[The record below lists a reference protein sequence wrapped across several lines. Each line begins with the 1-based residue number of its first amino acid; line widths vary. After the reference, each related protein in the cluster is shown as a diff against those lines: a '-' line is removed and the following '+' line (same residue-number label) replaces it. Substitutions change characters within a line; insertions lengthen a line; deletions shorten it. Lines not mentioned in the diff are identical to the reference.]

1 MRTVRK
7 RTVMKNNI
15 VLIGM
20 PGCGKS
26 TVGVVLAKN
35 LGYKFVDVDIIIQER
50 EGKLLSEIIDERG
63 FDGFIRAEEEA
74 CLSVD
79 CETSV
84 IATGGSAVYGKE
96 AMSYFKKI
104 GTVVYIKLGYEEI
117 EERLGDLHQR
127 GVAMHGDMTLR
138 DLYDERTSLYEK
150 YADVVCEADGMVLRD
165 VVMSIKEKIGDFL

>member
-1 MRTVRK
+1 
-7 RTVMKNNI
+7 MKSNI

-35 LGYKFVDVDIIIQER
+35 MGYKFVDVDLVIQER

-63 FDGFIRAEEEA
+63 FDGFIKAEEEA

-79 CETSV
+79 CTDSV
-84 IATGGSAVYGKE
+84 IATGGSAVYGAAAMEHFKE
-96 AMSYFKKI
+96 I
-104 GTVVYIKLGYEEI
+104 GTVVYIKLSYEEI

-127 GVAMHGDMTLR
+127 GVAMHGDMTLK
-138 DLYDERTSLYEK
+138 DLYYERTPLYEK
-150 YADVVCEADGMVLRD
+150 YADVICEGNGVALRD
-165 VVMSIKEKIGDFL
+165 MVAAIKAKI